1 MLRLV
6 VLSQTIARIEVR
18 FSNDPTRLDMMFC
31 SFSII
36 NGEPLE
42 CKFKKIFRQNYG
54 MNYQNI

>member
-6 VLSQTIARIEVR
+6 VLSQTFARIKVR
-18 FSNDPTRLDMMFC
+18 FSNDPSRLDMTFC
-31 SFSII
+31 SFSLI

-42 CKFKKIFRQNYG
+42 YKFKKIFRQNYG